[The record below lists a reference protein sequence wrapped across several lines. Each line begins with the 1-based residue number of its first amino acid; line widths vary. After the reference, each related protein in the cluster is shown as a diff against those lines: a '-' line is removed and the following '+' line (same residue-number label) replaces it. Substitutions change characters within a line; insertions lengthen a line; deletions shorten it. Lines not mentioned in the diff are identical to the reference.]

1 VGASGGITEFPEM
14 QPNGET
20 CGNPQKHVVF
30 FILSF
35 NSIMAWLG
43 RLLYSFRGHDSGLWD
58 NDPEIQKF
66 PATIEVTSRRTLLFP
81 CPRVGSGTG
90 GENLS
95 PHLQW
100 GNIPEGTQELVM
112 VLQDPDAPPFSFPIM
127 HTVVVGINPNI
138 ASFKAGELTIP
149 KNAWRTHGHFSKQGA
164 MNNLFLNGGIG
175 VTSSSSPTLQNVS
188 DTKTMT
194 RPDINPT
201 PSPGNRVRRSGL
213 IEIKTMSNL

>member
-1 VGASGGITEFPEM
+1 
-14 QPNGET
+14 
-20 CGNPQKHVVF
+20 
-30 FILSF
+30 
-35 NSIMAWLG
+35 MAWLG

-58 NDPEIQKF
+58 NDPEMQKV
-66 PATIEVTSRRTLLFP
+66 PATIEVTSHDFTHDAPLPLSAGGIRH
-81 CPRVGSGTG
+81 G